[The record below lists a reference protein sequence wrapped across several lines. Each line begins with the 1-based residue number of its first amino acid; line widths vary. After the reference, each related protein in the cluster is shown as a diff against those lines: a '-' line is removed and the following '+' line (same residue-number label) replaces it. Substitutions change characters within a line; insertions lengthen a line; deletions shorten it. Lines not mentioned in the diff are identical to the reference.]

1 MTSRSA
7 LLPSLAFAALL
18 TAGPA
23 AASDVF
29 FLESDFTDG
38 TWTPLTPFTGV
49 PLGPGESASAVTTRA
64 VRQDAGGVLRQRLS
78 LGHVSGFDSLW
89 APIAMTGFTYTPGTD
104 GPILGLSLSVRTF
117 QNPTANLFGAIR
129 VFVEQDG
136 QLYSMSAAVLEPGSS
151 MSGFA
156 FNEPTRTRS
165 ISGLVGS
172 DFFRLT
178 GGQFDLNVA
187 PNFISGS
194 TLRFGFGYSLTSS
207 GMIGVGEQ
215 TANMDFDQVSI
226 RMTTAPRCL
235 ADVAGGNEDAL
246 PSGGPDGNVDGADFI
261 AFINSFAI
269 GDAAVDPTADVVG
282 GANQLLAEG
291 GPDGTI
297 DGSDFIAFINAFAAG
312 C

>member
-1 MTSRSA
+1 
-7 LLPSLAFAALL
+7 
-18 TAGPA
+18 
-23 AASDVF
+23 VF
-29 FLESDFTDG
+29 FLESDFTNG
-38 TWTPLTPFTGV
+38 TWAPLTPFTAD
-49 PLGPGESASAVTTRA
+49 PLGPGESASAVSSRA

-78 LGHVSGFDSLW
+78 LGLVSGFDVLW
-89 APIAMTGFTYTPGTD
+89 APVAMTAFTYTPGTD
-104 GPILGLSLSVRTF
+104 GPIVGLSASVRTF

-136 QLYSMSAAVLEPGSS
+136 QLYTMSAAALQPGSS
-151 MSGFA
+151 MYGFM
-156 FNEPTRTRS
+156 FDEPTRTRS
-165 ISGLVGS
+165 VSGLVGS
-172 DFFRLT
+172 DFVRIT
-178 GGQFDLNVA
+178 GGQYA
-187 PNFISGS
+187 PNAAPDFISGAP
-194 TLRFGFGYSLTSS
+194 LRFGFGYSLTST
-207 GMIGVGEQ
+207 GIVGLGEQ
-215 TANMDFDQVSI
+215 TVIMDFDSVSI